1 MRARGWRKDQRVG
14 RRPKQPKTPRAHNE
28 HSAQPPPSHLEG
40 TTTQTRGGDEAWP
53 LARAVRWRHG
63 TFPPPSWSRPGAE
76 EKLDPAPGRRD
87 VLTSHSSPPPLA
99 LVVPRGG
106 SCLRRPPKAVCNR
119 SRWWCSFR
127 VSVTAVCSNRWLCPP
142 GRDISGPRGILS
154 DDCTESARS
163 SDWVVPQSNV
173 GAASL
178 ERRTRPLIQTSLR
191 SYIQVFPLLI
201 SHSLFNS
208 FHLLK
213 ISYF

>member
-1 MRARGWRKDQRVG
+1 M
-14 RRPKQPKTPRAHNE
+14 
-28 HSAQPPPSHLEG
+28 
-40 TTTQTRGGDEAWP
+40 
-53 LARAVRWRHG
+53 
-63 TFPPPSWSRPGAE
+63 
-76 EKLDPAPGRRD
+76 
-87 VLTSHSSPPPLA
+87 
-99 LVVPRGG
+99 
-106 SCLRRPPKAVCNR
+106 
-119 SRWWCSFR
+119 
-127 VSVTAVCSNRWLCPP
+127 TAVCSNRWLWPP

-154 DDCTESARS
+154 DFCTESARG

-178 ERRTRPLIQTSLR
+178 ERTRPLIQTSLR